1 MLRYDATHDADS
13 GREGT
18 QMRFGVTVDF
28 NDQPVTSPEF
38 LAGFA
43 QAAEEFGFDTL
54 WTSDHVVIPQGHN
67 SVYPYAERMP
77 YEDAPLPDPLITLA
91 FVAASTKTL
100 RLGTSVLVL
109 PQRNPV
115 VLAKQLATLDVLS
128 EGRVDLG
135 IGIGWLR
142 EEFEALGVPWERR
155 GKRTDE
161 YIEAMRALW
170 TQPVASYEGELVRF
184 SNVVCD
190 PKPVQPGGVPFII
203 GGHSIPAARR
213 AGRLGNGFFPHVF
226 GRAWFELIEEMRRTA
241 EAAGRDP
248 SEIEISA
255 GVPPDL
261 ELAQRL
267 EELGVSRLNLLMT
280 DPDVPSARRTL
291 ERISR
296 DLIAR
301 M

>member
-1 MLRYDATHDADS
+1 
-13 GREGT
+13 
-18 QMRFGVTVDF
+18 MRFGVTVDF
-28 NDQPVTSPEF
+28 NEQPVTSPEF

-43 QAAEEFGFDTL
+43 QAAEDCGFDTL
-54 WTSDHVVIPQGHN
+54 WTSDHVVIPQDH
-67 SVYPYAERMP
+67 SSDYPYAERMP
-77 YEDAPLPDPLITLA
+77 YEEAPIPDPIVTLT
-91 FVAASTKTL
+91 FVAAKTKTI

-115 VLAKQLATLDVLS
+115 VLAKQLASLDVYS

-135 IGIGWLR
+135 IGVGWLR
-142 EEFEALGVPWERR
+142 EEFEAIGVPWERR

-161 YIEAMRALW
+161 CIEAMRALW
-170 TQPVASYEGELVRF
+170 TQSVASYEGELVRF

-203 GGHSIPAARR
+203 GGHSMAAARR
-213 AGRLGNGFFPHVF
+213 AGKYGSGFFPHVF
-226 GRAWFELIEEMRRTA
+226 GRAWHELIAEARRTA
-241 EAAGRDP
+241 EAHGRDP
-248 SEIEISA
+248 DEVEISA
-255 GVPPDL
+255 GVPPEL

-267 EELGVSRLNLLMT
+267 GELGVSRLNILIT

>member
-1 MLRYDATHDADS
+1 
-13 GREGT
+13 
-18 QMRFGVTVDF
+18 MRFGVTVDF
-28 NDQPVTSPEF
+28 NEQPVTSPEF

-43 QAAEEFGFDTL
+43 QAAEDYGFDTL
-54 WTSDHVVIPQGHN
+54 WTSDHVVIPQGH
-67 SVYPYAERMP
+67 SSDYPYAERMP
-77 YEDAPLPDPLITLA
+77 YEEAPIPDPIVTLT
-91 FVAASTKTL
+91 FVAAKTKTL

-115 VLAKQLATLDVLS
+115 VLAKQLASLDVYS

-135 IGIGWLR
+135 IGVGWLR
-142 EEFEALGVPWERR
+142 EEFEAIGVPWERR

-161 YIEAMRALW
+161 CIEAMRALW
-170 TQPVASYEGELVRF
+170 TEPVASYEGEMVRF
-184 SNVVCD
+184 SNVACD

-203 GGHSIPAARR
+203 GGHSVAAARR
-213 AGRLGNGFFPHVF
+213 AGKYGAGFFPHVF
-226 GRAWFELIEEMRRTA
+226 GRAWHELIAEARRTA
-241 EAAGRDP
+241 EAHGRDP
-248 SEIEISA
+248 DEIEISA
-255 GVPPDL
+255 GVPPEL

-267 EELGVSRLNLLMT
+267 GELGVSRLNILIT
-280 DPDVPSARRTL
+280 DPDVPSARKTL